1 MKKIF
6 LLFSLFAILTSCG
19 KPEDQVYTIPPEV
32 PKYVTTQIV
41 EPKVFSEHIK
51 LSGKVS
57 SSKETSVAPQMAGTI
72 KSISVNVGDRVKAG
86 QVLATIDTQSNLTNV
101 QANNAQNQYNNTL
114 QVYNATKES
123 LQKNLEAS
131 ELQLANAR
139 TSRDNTYATT
149 AKQLE
154 LAQAQLEAV
163 LTQETNTEKSTESN
177 LSLLQKS
184 IDTAQLNLENFY
196 TTKDESLRSLEA
208 KKENIVK
215 SMKVTIDSAMISFVS
230 IFDFADPVLGISDQ
244 NKNTAREYES
254 YLGFRNA
261 TLKNQVMMD
270 FSVYKNEYLRI
281 KGQYD
286 GWVDVMTFHND
297 IALLIDKLVTFT
309 DNLYQV
315 FEDSTDGDKLT
326 PAQLSGRKATVK
338 QYQGQIVSMKGSFVQ
353 ISNSM
358 ADLESSIT
366 TTKIQLDTQEKTLQ
380 QAIETARANLA
391 NTQTTLNNSKDTINQ
406 QKTTAQI
413 QVENTIASIQSQRDA
428 ADNAVKVAETQYKS
442 AQANRDSQLA
452 SIQSQLDAA
461 SGNRNSLNQQIANA
475 SIKAPFDGVITAKS
489 VEVGSAASPGVR
501 AFSLATNSDKIVKMD
516 ISSDNVK
523 YLSEGMEVE
532 IRKNQQSSKWRVSLV
547 PKTAN
552 ETNNLFAIEIV
563 FSDKDFENSMIIGDF
578 VDVYIHKNIGSEMVL
593 TVPFSA
599 LNVLQNETYSVFVV
613 GEDSRVR
620 EKEVKRGAS
629 NSSEYVITSGLSA
642 GDRVVVKGML
652 LISHG
657 DLVAETPEE
666 TPFFSQEPP
675 LDDTDQ
681 PAENIE
687 E

>member
-1 MKKIF
+1 
-6 LLFSLFAILTSCG
+6 
-19 KPEDQVYTIPPEV
+19 
-32 PKYVTTQIV
+32 
-41 EPKVFSEHIK
+41 
-51 LSGKVS
+51 
-57 SSKETSVAPQMAGTI
+57 
-72 KSISVNVGDRVKAG
+72 
-86 QVLATIDTQSNLTNV
+86 
-101 QANNAQNQYNNTL
+101 
-114 QVYNATKES
+114 
-123 LQKNLEAS
+123 
-131 ELQLANAR
+131 
-139 TSRDNTYATT
+139 
-149 AKQLE
+149 
-154 LAQAQLEAV
+154 
-163 LTQETNTEKSTESN
+163 
-177 LSLLQKS
+177 
-184 IDTAQLNLENFY
+184 
-196 TTKDESLRSLEA
+196 
-208 KKENIVK
+208 
-215 SMKVTIDSAMISFVS
+215 
-230 IFDFADPVLGISDQ
+230 
-244 NKNTAREYES
+244 
-254 YLGFRNA
+254 
-261 TLKNQVMMD
+261 
-270 FSVYKNEYLRI
+270 
-281 KGQYD
+281 
-286 GWVDVMTFHND
+286 MTFHND

-532 IRKNQQSSKWRVSLV
+532 IRKNQQSSK
-547 PKTAN
+547 
-552 ETNNLFAIEIV
+552 
-563 FSDKDFENSMIIGDF
+563 
-578 VDVYIHKNIGSEMVL
+578 
-593 TVPFSA
+593 
-599 LNVLQNETYSVFVV
+599 
-613 GEDSRVR
+613 
-620 EKEVKRGAS
+620 
-629 NSSEYVITSGLSA
+629 
-642 GDRVVVKGML
+642 
-652 LISHG
+652 
-657 DLVAETPEE
+657 
-666 TPFFSQEPP
+666 
-675 LDDTDQ
+675 
-681 PAENIE
+681 
-687 E
+687 

>member
-286 GWVDVMTFHND
+286 G
-297 IALLIDKLVTFT
+297 
-309 DNLYQV
+309 
-315 FEDSTDGDKLT
+315 
-326 PAQLSGRKATVK
+326 
-338 QYQGQIVSMKGSFVQ
+338 
-353 ISNSM
+353 
-358 ADLESSIT
+358 
-366 TTKIQLDTQEKTLQ
+366 
-380 QAIETARANLA
+380 
-391 NTQTTLNNSKDTINQ
+391 
-406 QKTTAQI
+406 
-413 QVENTIASIQSQRDA
+413 
-428 ADNAVKVAETQYKS
+428 
-442 AQANRDSQLA
+442 
-452 SIQSQLDAA
+452 
-461 SGNRNSLNQQIANA
+461 
-475 SIKAPFDGVITAKS
+475 
-489 VEVGSAASPGVR
+489 
-501 AFSLATNSDKIVKMD
+501 
-516 ISSDNVK
+516 
-523 YLSEGMEVE
+523 
-532 IRKNQQSSKWRVSLV
+532 
-547 PKTAN
+547 
-552 ETNNLFAIEIV
+552 
-563 FSDKDFENSMIIGDF
+563 
-578 VDVYIHKNIGSEMVL
+578 
-593 TVPFSA
+593 
-599 LNVLQNETYSVFVV
+599 
-613 GEDSRVR
+613 
-620 EKEVKRGAS
+620 
-629 NSSEYVITSGLSA
+629 
-642 GDRVVVKGML
+642 
-652 LISHG
+652 
-657 DLVAETPEE
+657 
-666 TPFFSQEPP
+666 
-675 LDDTDQ
+675 
-681 PAENIE
+681 
-687 E
+687 